1 MIRREKRS
9 FRDVSPAPAI
19 RIDTETGE
27 ARVRKKRDRALIVD
41 TVISFPA
48 LIGYTVFF
56 FAPVVLGIW
65 YSMTNWNGISRDYDF
80 IGLQNYAR
88 LLNDARFLRVIGFT
102 LRYTALMVA
111 GTLLIALLTAMVL
124 NAKPLGWQFCKAVY
138 FLPCLFSLITTG
150 LLFKEIYSKALPLL
164 GQAAGSALF
173 SKSLLSSSKY
183 AIYAVAAVNLWGSV
197 PIPTVL
203 FFAALKNVPGD
214 LYEVADI
221 DGGSSWQKFRNITL
235 PYILPTVGMV
245 FVTSLKGGLATYEY
259 ITVLTSGGPGRAT
272 ESLAYLIFQKGFT
285 ENQYSYASAMSF
297 VMFLF
302 MVVISGAYLAA
313 TRRKEVSV

>member
-1 MIRREKRS
+1 M
-9 FRDVSPAPAI
+9 
-19 RIDTETGE
+19 
-27 ARVRKKRDRALIVD
+27 RKKRDRALIVD
-41 TVISFPA
+41 TVISIPA

-65 YSMTNWNGISRDYDF
+65 YSMTDWNGISRDYSF

-88 LLNDARFLRVIGFT
+88 LLKDARFLRVIGFT

-111 GTLLIALLTAMVL
+111 GTLLIALLTALVL
-124 NAKPLGWQFCKAVY
+124 NAKPLGWQFCKAVF

-150 LLFKEIYSKALPLL
+150 LLFKEIYSKALPIL
-164 GQAAGSALF
+164 GQAVGSTLF

-259 ITVLTSGGPGRAT
+259 IAVLTAGGPGRAT
-272 ESLAYLIFQKGFT
+272 ESLAYLIFQKGFA
-285 ENQYSYASAMSF
+285 ESQYSYASAMSF

-302 MVVISGAYLAA
+302 MVVISGVYLAA